1 MRWMWEVASRSYSRQ
16 ATYRGATAAGVFT
29 NTAFGFILAYVL
41 LAVMRERP
49 VVGGFTAQDTVTF
62 TFVMQ
67 GMLMVI
73 GVFGTKDIAD
83 RIQSGDVVSDLYR
96 PVDFQ
101 AFWLA
106 DAYGRSLFYA
116 IFRGVPPFLVGALV
130 FHLRVPTSIGVWI
143 AFASSVFV
151 AVAIAFG
158 WGFLLQLTAFWLL
171 DIKGPHQLGWL
182 TAQFFAGVFVPLV
195 FFPAWLGAIA
205 YATPFPAMAQLPVEV
220 FLGKHRGVDLV
231 PVCAQQLAWA
241 VVMLGVG
248 RIVLARAMR
257 KVVVQG
263 G

>member
-1 MRWMWEVASRSYSRQ
+1 
-16 ATYRGATAAGVFT
+16 
-29 NTAFGFILAYVL
+29 
-41 LAVMRERP
+41 
-49 VVGGFTAQDTVTF
+49 
-62 TFVMQ
+62 
-67 GMLMVI
+67 
-73 GVFGTKDIAD
+73 
-83 RIQSGDVVSDLYR
+83 
-96 PVDFQ
+96 
-101 AFWLA
+101 
-106 DAYGRSLFYA
+106 
-116 IFRGVPPFLVGALV
+116 
-130 FHLRVPTSIGVWI
+130 VWI
-143 AFASSVFV
+143 AFAASVFL

-195 FFPAWLGAIA
+195 FFPAWLSAVA

-231 PVCAQQLAWA
+231 PVFAQQLAWA

-248 RIVLARAMR
+248 RVVLARAMR